1 MDIFNSLNQS
11 FFETCEKIDKLW
23 QKRRRTIDTKMV
35 VLFLMKI
42 ITGKNKH
49 GYGYIINEIWDSCI
63 REKNA
68 FTTTESSITIFNVR
82 SSNETS

>member
-1 MDIFNSLNQS
+1 MSGEAMDIFNSLNQS

-63 REKNA
+63 REK
-68 FTTTESSITIFNVR
+68 IP
-82 SSNETS
+82 